1 MTREEAVSYDNELKD
16 KLMLAAKRMGL
27 AENIGSD
34 IVDGCIMVIP
44 DDNRKGMIFLGKES
58 ASYKV
63 GNIRMDL
70 KKAIV
75 AGLELVASASIP
87 GDFFNYLQLLIVGV
101 LFIQKAVRQGIEKEG
116 AYLVYFLHLKNAYM
130 EGVREESLLSDF
142 QRWYR
147 DRTEKF
153 LELAEI
159 REIVEEL
166 WRQKILDVIEGKIYL
181 AEYVRGSV

>member
-1 MTREEAVSYDNELKD
+1 MTREEAMSYDNELKD

-75 AGLELVASASIP
+75 AGLELVASAIILTIKP
-87 GDFFNYLQLLIVGV
+87 YVLINSSSSQNMTYILV
-101 LFIQKAVRQGIEKEG
+101 LV
-116 AYLVYFLHLKNAYM
+116 
-130 EGVREESLLSDF
+130 
-142 QRWYR
+142 
-147 DRTEKF
+147 
-153 LELAEI
+153 
-159 REIVEEL
+159 
-166 WRQKILDVIEGKIYL
+166 KILQNHVP
-181 AEYVRGSV
+181 